1 MRQLFPFHIKTRR
14 RVLVI
19 LLHAKLAVKI
29 SQHMHRDQQ
38 TVPVVFLFKKAP
50 QQLSR
55 PDAHQPVADTLFPQ
69 INQSL

>member
-1 MRQLFPFHIKTRR
+1 MRQLFPFHVKTRR

-55 PDAHQPVADTLFPQ
+55 PDAHQPVADALFPQ